1 MKINILTIF
10 PQFFESPLSCGLV
23 SKAREKGII
32 DFNLLDLRDFT
43 FNRQRNVDDRPYGGG
58 PGMVMGVD
66 APAGAFAHL
75 GGGGRRIMLS
85 PKGRRLDQA
94 LARELAQEEEITLL
108 CGRYEGID
116 ARLDDI
122 YPVETVSV
130 GDFVL
135 NGGETGA
142 LCLIES
148 VGRLLPGYMGHDG
161 SADEESFS
169 SGLLEYPHYTRP
181 EEYEGLPVPE
191 VLRSGD
197 HGRIAKWRREQALT
211 ETLAL
216 RPDLLGEA
224 PLADGDVAFL
234 RSRTRWRP
242 GKNLFLALVHY
253 PIVNKK
259 KKVVTT
265 SLTNLDVHDIARVSR
280 TYGLGGYFV
289 CTPIEDQQVL
299 AGQLLEYWL
308 KGGGSETNPDR
319 GEALNR
325 VRVVRLLEDAV
336 AAIRQATGMSPKVVA
351 TSARAGD
358 MPASLAR
365 SWLQDQPVLLV
376 MGTGYGLAPEVIAQ
390 ADGLLR
396 GIRFLD
402 DYNHLSVRS
411 ATSILVD
418 RLLGDVL

>member
-23 SKAREKGII
+23 SKAVEKGII

-58 PGMVMGVD
+58 PGMVMGLD
-66 APAGAFAHL
+66 APVGAFRHL
-75 GGGGRRIMLS
+75 KGGGRRIMLS
-85 PKGRRLDQA
+85 PKGRRLDQNF
-94 LARELAQEEEITLL
+94 ARELAQEEELTLL

-116 ARLDDI
+116 ARLDEI
-122 YPVETVSV
+122 YPVEEVSI

-148 VGRLLPGYMGHDG
+148 VGRLLPGYMGHEG

-181 EEYEGLPVPE
+181 EEYENRAVPD

-197 HGRIAKWRREQALT
+197 HARIAAWRREQALC
-211 ETLAL
+211 ETLAH

-224 PLADGDVAFL
+224 PLGDGDVNFL
-234 RSRTRWRP
+234 RSRSRHRP

-253 PIVNKK
+253 PIVNKG

-280 TYGLGGYFV
+280 TYGLGGYFI
-289 CTPIEDQQVL
+289 CTPIEDQQAL

-308 KGGGSETNPDR
+308 TGGGSGANPDR
-319 GEALNR
+319 GEALNL
-325 VRVVRLLEDAV
+325 VRVVGLLEN
-336 AAIRQATGMSPKVVA
+336 AIAEIEERTGKRPRVVA

-358 MPASLAR
+358 MPGSQVRA
-365 SWLQDQPVLLV
+365 WLDDQPVLLV
-376 MGTGYGLAPEVIAQ
+376 MGTGYGLASEVIER

-402 DYNHLSVRS
+402 SYNHLSVRS

-418 RLLGDVL
+418 RLLGDVF

>member
-23 SKAREKGII
+23 SKAREKGIVE
-32 DFNLLDLRDFT
+32 FNLLDLRDFT

-58 PGMVMGVD
+58 PGMVMGLD
-66 APAGAFAHL
+66 APVGAFAHL

-116 ARLDDI
+116 ARLDEV
-122 YPVETVSV
+122 YPIEPVSV

-148 VGRLLPGYMGHDG
+148 VGRLLPGYMGHEG

-181 EEYEGLPVPE
+181 EEYEGLSVPE

-197 HGRIAKWRREQALT
+197 HGRIAKWRREQALR
-211 ETLAL
+211 ETLTL
-216 RPDLLGEA
+216 RPDLLAEA
-224 PLADGDVAFL
+224 PLDDGDVAFL
-234 RSRTRWRP
+234 RARSRWRP

-253 PIVNKK
+253 PVVNKEK
-259 KKVVTT
+259 KMVTT

-280 TYGLGGYFV
+280 TYGLGGYFI
-289 CTPIEDQQVL
+289 CTPIKDQQTL
-299 AGQLLEYWL
+299 AGQLLAYWL
-308 KGGGSETNPDR
+308 EGGGSGANPDR
-319 GEALNR
+319 GEALSL
-325 VRVVRLLEDAV
+325 VRVVGLLENAV
-336 AAIRQATGMSPKVVA
+336 AEIENLTGKRPRVVA

-358 MPASLAR
+358 MPVSRAR
-365 SWLQDQPVLLV
+365 AWLEDRPVLLV
-376 MGTGYGLAPEVIAQ
+376 MGTGYGLAPKVIEQ

-402 DYNHLSVRS
+402 SYNHLSVRS